1 MKDFKRTD
9 EQDLEIING
18 DFVIDESDQQHIGDI
33 FIAQKG
39 EFKEFPQVGFGAV
52 NYIKTNVSPS
62 EFERDLRIQ
71 LEYDNYSNPEID
83 TKDGIENTQITI

>member
-18 DFVIDESDQQHIGDI
+18 DFVIDESDQQHIEDI

-39 EFKEFPQVGFGAV
+39 EFKEFPQLGFGAI
-52 NYIKTNVSPS
+52 NYLKTTISPYK
-62 EFERDLRIQ
+62 FERDLRIQ
-71 LEYDNYSNPEID
+71 LEYDNYSNPTID
-83 TKDGIENTQITI
+83 TTNGIENTQITI

>member
-9 EQDLEIING
+9 TLDLEIKNG
-18 DFVIDESDQQHIGDI
+18 DFVIDESDQQHIEDI

-52 NYIKTNVSPS
+52 NYIKTNVSPY

-71 LEYDNYSNPEID
+71 LEYDNYLNPTID
-83 TKDGIENTQITI
+83 TTNGIENTQITI